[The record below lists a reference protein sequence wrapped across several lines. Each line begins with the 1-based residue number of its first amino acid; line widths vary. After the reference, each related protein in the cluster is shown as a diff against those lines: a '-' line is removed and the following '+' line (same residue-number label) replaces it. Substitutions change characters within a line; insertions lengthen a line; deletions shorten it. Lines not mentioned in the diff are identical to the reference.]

1 MNREDAK
8 KHIKSQLETYLQGKG
23 IDTKKPFHCVNP
35 DHEDKNP
42 SMRYDRKR
50 EKCHCFSCGADYD
63 TLDLVS
69 IEYGVTGQALFLK
82 AYDLFGL
89 SVEGDGARIAPS
101 HKPNGKKDT
110 QLIIHNTVNTIDYT
124 QYFTQCREA
133 IDRTDY
139 PQRRG
144 LTAPTLRRF
153 SLGYDPLY
161 HKGTGAGTWQ
171 ALIIPTSKSTF
182 VARNTAPDAGKKDRY
197 RKQGGS
203 LCFNL
208 QALADADKP
217 VFIVEGE
224 LDALSIAEVGGEA
237 VSLGSTSNTGQLLRH
252 IEHNRPSKPLILA
265 LDNDAEGE
273 KASQVLMEAFA
284 QQKITF
290 YQMNIAE
297 GYKDANEALLADRE
311 AFAAMV
317 RGAEG
322 IEAAT
327 LEAEKERYQR
337 TSAAFQL
344 QGFVEDIEKSKRSAY
359 ISTGFEAL
367 DAILDGGLYAG
378 LYVIGAISSLGKT
391 TFCLQVADQI
401 AQTGQDVLIFSLEM
415 ARNELIGKS
424 ISRHTMI
431 EERRKGRTTVLAKT
445 TRGILTGTRY
455 SAYTQQERQIIAGAL
470 DAYSAYAGHVF
481 FHIGM
486 GDIGVEKVREV
497 SERHMKI
504 TGNKPVVLID
514 YVQILAP
521 YNERATDKQN
531 TDKAVLELKRMS
543 RDFDLPV
550 LCISSFNRDN
560 YNAPVN
566 LASFK
571 ESGAIEYTSD
581 VLIGLQYDGMDYADG
596 EKEPDRN
603 KRIRSLMK
611 AVVEDGKNGKAQ
623 RVQVK
628 ILKNRNGS
636 KGDLL
641 LDFYPMFNC
650 FVPPENAPDTW
661 VEVKDAWH
669 PFA

>member
-8 KHIKSQLETYLQGKG
+8 KHIKSLLETYLRGKG
-23 IDTKKPFHCVNP
+23 IDTKKPFHCINP

-42 SMRYDRKR
+42 SMSYDHRR

-63 TLDLVS
+63 TLDLIR

-89 SVEGDGARIAPS
+89 SVEGEGDRIGTSREA
-101 HKPNGKKDT
+101 KGRKDT
-110 QLIIHNTVNTIDYT
+110 QLIIHNAVNTIDYT
-124 QYFTQCREA
+124 QYYMQCREA
-133 IDRTDY
+133 IGQTDY
-139 PQRRG
+139 PERRG
-144 LTAPTLRRF
+144 LTEPTLRRF
-153 SLGYDPLY
+153 LLGFDPVFN
-161 HKGTGAGTWQ
+161 KGTGAGPWQ

-208 QALADADKP
+208 QALSDADKP

-237 VSLGSTSNTGQLLRH
+237 VALGSTSNTGQLLRH
-252 IEHNRPSKPLILA
+252 IEHNKPSKPLILA

-273 KASQVLMEAFA
+273 RAGQVLMEAFE

-297 GYKDANEALLADRE
+297 GYKDANEALIADRE

-322 IEAAT
+322 IEDVT

-344 QGFVEDIEKSKRSAY
+344 QSFVEDIEKSKRSAY

-378 LYVIGAISSLGKT
+378 LYVIVAISSLGKT

-431 EERRKGRTTVLAKT
+431 EERRKGRTTVMAKT

-470 DAYSAYAGHVF
+470 QAYGAYAGHVF

-486 GDIGVEKVREV
+486 GDIGVQKVREV

-504 TGNKPVVLID
+504 TGNRPVVLID

-531 TDKAVLELKRMS
+531 TDKAVL
-543 RDFDLPV
+543 
-550 LCISSFNRDN
+550 CISSFNRDN
-560 YNAPVN
+560 YQAPVN

-581 VLIGLQYDGMDYADG
+581 VLIGLQYDGMDYEDG

-611 AVVEDGKNGKAQ
+611 AVVEDGKKGKSQ

-628 ILKNRNGS
+628 ILKNRNGT
-636 KGDLL
+636 KGDFL

-650 FVPPENAPDTW
+650 FLSPEKAQDTW
-661 VEVKDAWH
+661 VEVKDDWH